1 MKIHVLILCI
11 IVGVIAGGRAY
22 AADDLALPGLAS
34 GLAFEIAPS
43 DLIADQRDSSAEAKS
58 LEDVLESI
66 QQSFP
71 GRALDARVIDHSGRQ
86 AYKIRWM
93 GDNGRVSDIT
103 ADAMSGEIV
112 ERR

>member
-1 MKIHVLILCI
+1 MKVHVLILCI
-11 IVGVIAGGRAY
+11 IVGIVAGGRAR
-22 AADDLALPGLAS
+22 AADDLALPGLAGS
-34 GLAFEIAPS
+34 FAFEIAPS
-43 DLIADQRDSSAEAKS
+43 GLIADQGSSSTKAKS

-71 GRALDARVIDHSGRQ
+71 GRALDARVVDHSGRQ